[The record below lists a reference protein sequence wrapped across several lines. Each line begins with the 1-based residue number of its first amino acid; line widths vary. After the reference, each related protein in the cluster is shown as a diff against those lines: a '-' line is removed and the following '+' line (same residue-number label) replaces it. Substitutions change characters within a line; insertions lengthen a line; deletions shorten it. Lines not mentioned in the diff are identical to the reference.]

1 MGAEQHEA
9 AAAQVTGGRMNDGE
23 SEARGYGCVYR
34 VAAGAENFNPG
45 IGGQMMHADHHA
57 VLSKDRLLVEI
68 RQHVFCALLG
78 EDAMCAEREGD
89 NGAEHLHRE

>member
-1 MGAEQHEA
+1 
-9 AAAQVTGGRMNDGE
+9 
-23 SEARGYGCVYR
+23 
-34 VAAGAENFNPG
+34 
-45 IGGQMMHADHHA
+45 MMHADHHA
-57 VLSKDRLLVEI
+57 VLSEDRLLVEI